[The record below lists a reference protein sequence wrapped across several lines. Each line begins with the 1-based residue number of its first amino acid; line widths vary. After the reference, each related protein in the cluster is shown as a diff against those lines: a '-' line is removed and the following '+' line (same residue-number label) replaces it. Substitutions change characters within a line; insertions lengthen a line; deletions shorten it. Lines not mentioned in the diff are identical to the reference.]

1 MKIVSFPHT
10 ACLLADK
17 FSFKSKPYI
26 LKTAVEEV
34 YIVERLF
41 SSSLLAVVAK
51 ASPRKL
57 RVCHF
62 LKGAE
67 ICTYSHASRILAVKM
82 NRDVSKVCEN
92 DPPFK

>member
-1 MKIVSFPHT
+1 M
-10 ACLLADK
+10 
-17 FSFKSKPYI
+17 FKERKREI
-26 LKTAVEEV
+26 HLIAVEEV

-82 NRDVSKVCEN
+82 NRDVRIAYYLW
-92 DPPFK
+92 